1 MKNYYV
7 LKVTTGMEYEVADN
21 LKKLV
26 KLNKVEDFVTDII
39 VPEETVLKMQRGK
52 KKEVKRKCYP
62 GYVIVEM
69 DLSDEPADENYW
81 KKIVKIV
88 LSVPNAVSFV
98 GVKRVDKPIP
108 MKKAD
113 VETFLFNIG
122 EKKEVKKNVS
132 IVDFEVNEN
141 ILIIDGAFK
150 NFEGLIKS
158 IDVEKEK
165 VIVEIDIFGRKTPVE
180 LLFSQIEKKS

>member
-7 LKVTTGMEYEVADN
+7 LKVTTGMEYEVSEN

-26 KLNKVEDFVTDII
+26 KLHKIDEYVPSVI
-39 VPEETVLKMQRGK
+39 VPEETVVKMQRGK
-52 KKEVKRKCYP
+52 KKELKRKCYP

-69 DLSDEPADENYW
+69 DLSDEPSEENYW
-81 KKIVKIV
+81 KKIVKVV

-113 VETFLFNIG
+113 VEVFLENTG
-122 EKKEVKKNVS
+122 EKKEAKKTLS
-132 IVDFEVNEN
+132 SVDFEVNEN
-141 ILIIDGAFK
+141 IVIIDGAFK

-165 VIVEIDIFGRKTPVE
+165 VVVEIDIFGRKTPVE
-180 LLFSQIEKKS
+180 LLFSQIEKKV